1 MGMSGVEFCPRC
13 GTANVNAQFC
23 GNCGAVLTP
32 MVPQSCPKC
41 GFPRTDPNA
50 LFCGECGAVFD
61 KPVQYQ
67 PPRADE
73 KPVQPVIFSQPAQ
86 DSSLSPLPDRP
97 APGNSPAQTDRIIG
111 PDTQTVPKSPPKNR
125 SHHDVFISYSS
136 KDKPF
141 ADAICNG
148 LETHSIRC
156 WIAPRDV
163 PPGEDF
169 PKAIINAING
179 SKIMVLIFSSHAN
192 ASPHVTRE
200 LSKALSNGVM
210 IIPFRIENAPMS
222 ESMEYLIGLPH
233 WLDAIT
239 PPMDQHIDALV
250 RRVTAFL
257 EGQE

>member
-1 MGMSGVEFCPRC
+1 MTDVEFCPKC
-13 GTANVNAQFC
+13 GTANVNNAQFC
-23 GNCGAVLTP
+23 GSCGAVLTP

-50 LFCGECGAVFD
+50 QFCGECGAVFD

-67 PPRADE
+67 PIKVEER
-73 KPVQPVIFSQPAQ
+73 PVQPVIISQPVQ
-86 DSSLSPLPDRP
+86 ERSPPLQPNNSVVSSNPEPQTRNIE
-97 APGNSPAQTDRIIG
+97 PGIQTA
-111 PDTQTVPKSPPKNR
+111 PKSSTKPR

-141 ADAICNG
+141 GDAICNG

-169 PKAIINAING
+169 PRAIINAING
-179 SKIMVLIFSSHAN
+179 SKIMVLIFSSHSN

-233 WLDAIT
+233 WLDAIA
-239 PPMDQHIDALV
+239 PPMDQHIDVLV
-250 RRVTAFL
+250 QRVKTFL